1 MTGAQSVVNKRKF
14 VKEEVREE
22 NREQVIGK
30 LIENLHLILVVIGS
44 HWTVLSKGVK

>member
-1 MTGAQSVVNKRKF
+1 MTGAQSVVNERKF

-30 LIENLHLILVVIGS
+30 LIENLHFALVVIGS